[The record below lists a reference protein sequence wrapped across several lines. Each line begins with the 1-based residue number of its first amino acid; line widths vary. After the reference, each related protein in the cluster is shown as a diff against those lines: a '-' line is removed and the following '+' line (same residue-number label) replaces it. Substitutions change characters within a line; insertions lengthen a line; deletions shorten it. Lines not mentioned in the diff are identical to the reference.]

1 MDKFKDEELDFLTQA
16 KDRKGDNPNLNIH
29 ESKQDAQDDFNPDD
43 YLDQKSLQRM
53 HIGLWLSEN
62 RKKIIKFFVILLIII
77 SIGFFSFSIY
87 NLIIYLQSDNPN
99 DFIHDNNLTQNQTQI
114 LPLSFSEISVLDNNL
129 KNDLAISVRNSNERF
144 YAKFDYCFL
153 KGEVE
158 VACGQD
164 FILPVEEK
172 YILSFDIDSLVASGD
187 FSFVISKISWN
198 RISRDITNYNSFYQD
213 RFNLLVSDIN
223 FSSAIV
229 PGVNLN
235 NLNNLEFYIQ
245 NNSAYSY
252 YEVPLNILVFNGEDL
267 RGINKYIIN
276 NFYSGENKRINLSWS
291 ANLGGAQRVLILPAI
306 NIFDNSVFLRY
317 RGN

>member
-16 KDRKGDNPNLNIH
+16 KDRKGINLNLDIDKH
-29 ESKQDAQDDFNPDD
+29 EQDAEGDFNPDE
-43 YLDQKSLQRM
+43 YLDKKSLQRM
-53 HIGLWLSEN
+53 NIGLWLSEN
-62 RKKIIKFFVILLIII
+62 RKKIIRFFVILLIII

-87 NLIIYLQSDNPN
+87 NLVIYLQSDNPN
-99 DFIHDNNLTQNQTQI
+99 DLIHDNNLSQNQTQI
-114 LPLSFSEISVLDNNL
+114 SPLLFSGVSVLGDDL
-129 KNDLAISVRNSNERF
+129 KNDLAISVKNNNQRF

-164 FILPVEEK
+164 FILPTEEK
-172 YILSFDIDSLVASGD
+172 YILAFDIDSLVASGE

-198 RISRDITNYNSFYQD
+198 RISRDISDYSNFYQE
-213 RFNLLVSDIN
+213 RFNLSISDIN

-267 RGINKYIIN
+267 RGVNKYIVN

-291 ANLGGAQRVLILPAI
+291 ANLGGAQRVLIVPAI
-306 NIFDNSVFLRY
+306 NIFDNNVFLRY